1 MTCIFACFLS
11 HSKQC
16 HSASATKTAANTS
29 IYITLHS
36 SRHHAEHLHRNST
49 DTHTYTSNTS
59 NTSNNM
65 MYFLSEAAMDKL
77 FTLAT
82 EAQHHKAAI
91 AILVVVL
98 GGTSYYLLV
107 PRRKP
112 ARKPET
118 VVRSLPIP
126 FPKLPLTFP
135 QAPLAGQPLISN
147 EQSTGNEQQLT
158 IANQPLTDDEQ
169 FGIANGGQIIP
180 RSQPT
185 ILTQAL
191 NRVPAPINTLLNAA
205 GIEIPKITPPDKVVH
220 EAPASYGDL
229 APSGKGLEM
238 HEEFPKQKAID
249 AEEAARLAKTEEAGR
264 VLEEKMRKEEEQW
277 GPGPS
282 IAGRRASDL
291 ARIEESRARV
301 AALRR
306 GGEVVAPEAE
316 DNVDEFS
323 PDSDTDDFE
332 SLGGNGE
339 DVGSEDERCQAGESK
354 ELGDMV
360 D

>member
-1 MTCIFACFLS
+1 
-11 HSKQC
+11 
-16 HSASATKTAANTS
+16 
-29 IYITLHS
+29 
-36 SRHHAEHLHRNST
+36 
-49 DTHTYTSNTS
+49 
-59 NTSNNM
+59 
-65 MYFLSEAAMDKL
+65 
-77 FTLAT
+77 
-82 EAQHHKAAI
+82 
-91 AILVVVL
+91 
-98 GGTSYYLLV
+98 
-107 PRRKP
+107 
-112 ARKPET
+112 
-118 VVRSLPIP
+118 
-126 FPKLPLTFP
+126 
-135 QAPLAGQPLISN
+135 
-147 EQSTGNEQQLT
+147 
-158 IANQPLTDDEQ
+158 
-169 FGIANGGQIIP
+169 
-180 RSQPT
+180 
-185 ILTQAL
+185 
-191 NRVPAPINTLLNAA
+191 
-205 GIEIPKITPPDKVVH
+205 
-220 EAPASYGDL
+220 
-229 APSGKGLEM
+229 M

-282 IAGRRASDL
+282 
-291 ARIEESRARV
+291 V